1 MAEKYHHDNDKYGK
15 KFTRAFEM
23 IDSAKLSAIEGIA
36 LSLFIGSARA
46 PVVASKYVQDRVSQN
61 SETCTLKET
70 LRSIQQDLVTLARKM
85 TCDHYVNPQTEAALY
100 ERDGGRCFISGRTLD
115 VKPTYIISPSIR
127 DDDDLLPGGYLRPL
141 LEAAISP
148 EETEKMFTLLNAQED
163 GSDLKN
169 LLLMEPSIR
178 HTFRNGHFQI
188 IKQPYLE
195 PPYLK
200 DPAKL
205 ANGGWWIRRTPPGRV
220 FVPTLPE
227 NDKLYAVPSTKNP
240 ETHPLP
246 AMVLLSVHG
255 IVSRPLRIL
264 EAEKRIEAGWPAQKT
279 EPWTLGKI
287 GITCLRTALS
297 LIPNFVRIKLYMFI
311 DRLIEYWDPVLKGS
325 HVKNLPLGLCLKKS
339 DRNIK
344 NEANALLAVEKF
356 TTINAPRLIDSV
368 MIDATSGFI
377 IMTRI
382 FGDRLDNVY
391 FLTTWEERKKI
402 GEDLAK
408 WIAEMR
414 QILNKSNYLIA
425 DTLGG
430 PISDHR
436 FSGESWGPFNT
447 VSDFIDRLT
456 RDVTKPRNEPPLS
469 LLYERKYDVCF
480 THSDLH
486 MSNLFVTRGRLSGII
501 DWENA
506 GFKPEYW
513 EFTRSL
519 WPYGGERNLCYIYT
533 CAFDGKYD
541 DELEAEVFILHH
553 SPFVF

>member
-61 SETCTLKET
+61 SETCTLEET
-70 LRSIQQDLVTLARKM
+70 LRSIRQDLVTLARK
-85 TCDHYVNPQTEAALY
+85 TALY

-188 IKQPYLE
+188 IKQPYIE

-264 EAEKRIEAGWPAQKT
+264 EAEKRIEAGWPAQKP

-311 DRLIEYWDPVLKGS
+311 DRLIE
-325 HVKNLPLGLCLKKS
+325 
-339 DRNIK
+339 NIK

-391 FLTTWEERKKI
+391 FLTTWEERTKI

-414 QILNKSNYLIA
+414 QIPNKSNYLIA

-486 MSNLFVTRGRLSGII
+486 MSNLFVTRGRLSGTI

-533 CAFDGKYD
+533 CAFDGKYN